1 MKKKFFNV
9 GFVIQKERYMH
20 KKILISLFTILM
32 LSGCTELAL
41 LVSSGSFVASQNA
54 YSKVYGGLDVIT
66 VIKTKKDIKTHA
78 KDRLYKLRK

>member
-1 MKKKFFNV
+1 
-9 GFVIQKERYMH
+9 
-20 KKILISLFTILM
+20 M